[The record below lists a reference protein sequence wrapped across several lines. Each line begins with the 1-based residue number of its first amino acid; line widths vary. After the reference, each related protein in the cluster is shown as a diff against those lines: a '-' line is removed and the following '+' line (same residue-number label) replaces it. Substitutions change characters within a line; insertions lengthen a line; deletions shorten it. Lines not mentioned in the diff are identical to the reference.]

1 MKNVLWVDCCIR
13 GEESRTLR
21 LSRAFLDAL
30 PQDCAVTHL
39 DLMQL
44 QPRYCFGDYLEE
56 RQKLL
61 EQGNLSHPRFDLA
74 HQFAAADAIV
84 VSAPFWDLS
93 FPALL
98 KVYIEQVS
106 LDGITFGSTA
116 AGLVG
121 LCRAERMVYLTTR
134 GGFYTGDELEMGSRY
149 MEALCK
155 FFGIDRYDCV
165 AADGM
170 DIAGFDGEGSL
181 KAAMDKA
188 AELAKTF

>member
-13 GEESRTLR
+13 GEASRTRR

-30 PQDCAVTHL
+30 PEDCRVTHL

-44 QPRYCFGDYLEE
+44 QPRYFSGDYFAE
-56 RQKLL
+56 REALL
-61 EQGNLSHPRFDLA
+61 QQGNLSHPRFDLA
-74 HQFAAADAIV
+74 RQFAAADAIV

-106 LDGITFGSTA
+106 LDSITFGSTA
-116 AGLVG
+116 EGLVG

-134 GGFYTGDELEMGSRY
+134 GGFYTGDAMEMGSRY
-149 MEALCK
+149 MEALCR

-170 DIAGFDGEGSL
+170 DIAGFDSEGSL

-188 AELAKTF
+188 AALAEAF

>member
-13 GEESRTLR
+13 GEQSRTLR
-21 LSRAFLDAL
+21 LSRAFLSAL
-30 PQDCAVTHL
+30 PEDCRVTQL

-44 QPRYCFGDYLEE
+44 QPRYFSGSYFDE
-56 RQKLL
+56 RQALL
-61 EQGNLSHPRFDLA
+61 ERGELRNARFDLA
-74 HQFAAADAIV
+74 RQFAAADAIV
-84 VSAPFWDLS
+84 ISAPFWDLS

-106 LDGITFGSTA
+106 LDGITFGSTE

-134 GGFYTGDELEMGSRY
+134 GGFYTGDAMEMGSRY
-149 MEALCK
+149 MQALSR

-170 DIAGFDGEGSL
+170 DVAGFDGEGAL
-181 KAAMDKA
+181 RAAMDKA
-188 AELAKTF
+188 AALARTF